1 MIKLFSKVMKRRLLP
16 ISIITIVLIVSL
28 FLVLPDKM
36 VIKSTGTLAFEN
48 HIALAAQANGTFSNG
63 EPLPQQIEP
72 ILSRGGL
79 PIVSVTYADPASDNE
94 DALTVIFD
102 GIPDLHIPKSEFS
115 LKPGEKTIADVEA
128 RLNSAIQKFLEI
140 QAPLSSFPEDD
151 QVMNGVLLDNERIER
166 AQRKD
171 IERNQGTDNET
182 VQGKDKDREE
192 DYLVIALG
200 YGAIHIYS
208 LTPLEFITQFNGLD
222 AGQITGEWW
231 Q

>member
-1 MIKLFSKVMKRRLLP
+1 MVMKKGPLY

-72 ILSRGGL
+72 LLSRGGL
-79 PIVSVTYADPASDNE
+79 PIVSITYADPANENE

-115 LKPGEKTIADVEA
+115 LKAGENTTAEVEA
-128 RLNSAIQKFLEI
+128 RLNTAIQKSLEI
-140 QAPLSSFPEDD
+140 QTPLSSLAEDD
-151 QVMNGVLLDNERIER
+151 PARNGVLLDNESIER
-166 AQRKD
+166 VQRTDNVTAQGTE
-171 IERNQGTDNET
+171 IERVQVTDN
-182 VQGKDKDREE
+182 
-192 DYLVIALG
+192 LVTALG

-222 AGQITGEWW
+222 AGPVTGEWW

>member
-1 MIKLFSKVMKRRLLP
+1 MKKGPLY

-72 ILSRGGL
+72 VSSRGGL
-79 PIVSVTYADPASDNE
+79 PIVSVTYADPANENE
-94 DALTVIFD
+94 DALTVLFH
-102 GIPDLHIPKSEFS
+102 GIPGIHIPKSEFS
-115 LKPGEKTIADVEA
+115 LKPGENTIADVEA

-140 QAPLSSFPEDD
+140 QTPLSSLAEDD
-151 QVMNGVLLDNERIER
+151 PVMNSVLLDNERI
-166 AQRKD
+166 
-171 IERNQGTDNET
+171 
-182 VQGKDKDREE
+182 DKDN
-192 DYLVIALG
+192 LVVALG

-208 LTPLEFITQFNGLD
+208 LTPLQFITQFNGLD
-222 AGQITGEWW
+222 ARRTTGEWW
-231 Q
+231 VQ

>member
-16 ISIITIVLIVSL
+16 ISIITTMLIVSL

-36 VIKSTGTLAFEN
+36 VIKSTGILAFEN

-94 DALTVIFD
+94 DALTVIFQ

-115 LKPGEKTIADVEA
+115 FKPGEETIADVEA
-128 RLNSAIQKFLEI
+128 RLNSTIQKSLEI

-151 QVMNGVLLDNERIER
+151 PVRNGVLLDNESIER
-166 AQRKD
+166 VQRRD
-171 IERNQGTDNET
+171 IERVQGTEVEKFQGTD
-182 VQGKDKDREE
+182 KDN
-192 DYLVIALG
+192 LVIALG

>member
-1 MIKLFSKVMKRRLLP
+1 MSKARKLLLLP
-16 ISIITIVLIVSL
+16 LVAITIVAVILLLITTFILPGLVPAKPTVSG
-28 FLVLPDKM
+28 DKYLSIETR
-36 VIKSTGTLAFEN
+36 V
-48 HIALAAQANGTFSNG
+48 ALAASLGGTFGNG

-79 PIVSVTYADPASDNE
+79 PIVSVTYADPANVND
-94 DALTVIFD
+94 DALTVLFD

-115 LKPGEKTIADVEA
+115 FKPGETTIADLEA
-128 RLNSAIQKFLEI
+128 RLNSTIQKFLEI
-140 QAPLSSFPEDD
+140 RAPLSSFPEDD
-151 QVMNGVLLDNERIER
+151 SVRKGVLLAHERIARFQE
-166 AQRKD
+166 KD
-171 IERNQGTDNET
+171 IGG
-182 VQGKDKDREE
+182 VQEEVKDK

-208 LTPLEFITQFNGLD
+208 LTPLNFVTQFNGLD